1 MEKAVKRFYKMD
13 NADWDST
20 FQSVVQS
27 VSDDALLKLS
37 HWMCDNMDAVKAD
50 REVDDEAPKLLRAVD
65 GPASR
70 AAMHLVTY
78 AALLQWKS
86 RAFTASGDTMHDILG
101 VAEFAFLVEFPELNS
116 YSSYYV
122 PMYHLFNYLAQN
134 KNDLMADK

>member
-1 MEKAVKRFYKMD
+1 MKRFYEMD
-13 NADWDST
+13 NV
-20 FQSVVQS
+20 FQSVVRS
-27 VSDDALLKLS
+27 VSGDALVELA

-50 REVDDEAPKLLRAVD
+50 REVDDEAPKLLRNVA
-65 GPASR
+65 GPASM
-70 AAMHLVTY
+70 AAMHLVTH

-86 RAFTASGDTMHDILG
+86 RAFTASGDTRHDILG